1 MYEPQWV
8 CEGKGSEE
16 MKALKRA
23 HIMIL
28 ATVFTLLVG
37 GTLAFANGFVGG
49 GNDAHGA
56 VVTTSQHNGANNNS
70 ESNTGKTSSDTQ
82 QQQQQTSSEPTATTA
97 PVTASTATPSVWAG
111 KIASVDCAKSSIT
124 ITLDSS
130 GQSATA
136 ALTSGTKYSV
146 GSCANLT
153 SGAHVH
159 VEVQSGNAVNIVQ
172 DDSGSGS
179 GSGSGGGDGSGSGGN
194 SSSTPTPGGSK

>member
-97 PVTASTATPSVWAG
+97 PVTASTAKPSVWAG
-111 KIASVDCAKSSIT
+111 KIASVDCTNGTSRPGIHGWWLTEKVST
-124 ITLDSS
+124 
-130 GQSATA
+130 SARPDTA
-136 ALTSGTKYSV
+136 
-146 GSCANLT
+146 
-153 SGAHVH
+153 
-159 VEVQSGNAVNIVQ
+159 
-172 DDSGSGS
+172 
-179 GSGSGGGDGSGSGGN
+179 
-194 SSSTPTPGGSK
+194 STPRSFDQHLGQITPGGWR